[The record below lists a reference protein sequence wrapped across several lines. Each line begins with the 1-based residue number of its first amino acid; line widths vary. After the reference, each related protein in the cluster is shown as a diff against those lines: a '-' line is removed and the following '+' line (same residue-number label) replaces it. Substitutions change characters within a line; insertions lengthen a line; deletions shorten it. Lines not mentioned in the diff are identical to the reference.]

1 MKRVLSGIIFCLII
15 ATAYISYVIA
25 ERQSALQKY
34 ARYNDSWT
42 VAQTLSEYLR
52 LEHRLSNLALGV
64 PDVTKEEVRL
74 RIDFMIS
81 RFETLEQGT
90 LGVFIAE
97 APERLEL
104 LSRLKEIIGELDSK
118 FESMTNEDIKNFLHT
133 SSELDSG
140 MVSLAANT
148 VLHDVG
154 LIHTTQSDVNRLHLI
169 YTALS
174 AGFIL
179 CSITLIALLYRHNM
193 LLDRA
198 RSRLQ
203 FLTADLQSASKQLQQ
218 QNYQLEH
225 DAHHDAL
232 TGLPNRVLFRKNL
245 ALRIDEMG
253 NTGNLA
259 AIFLLDLDSFKDV
272 NDTMGHDA
280 GDALLQAVSRRLTE
294 ITPEGH
300 MVCRLGGDEF
310 TILTSGMTAI
320 DADNFA
326 HLLIEEIGKPYKIGD
341 FDLMI
346 GTCIGIALSTPHTDP
361 ETMFKNADLALY
373 EAKSMG
379 ANHACIYEPEM
390 LTRLQEKK
398 SFEADLQAALK
409 NNEMEVYYQ
418 PQVTTDTGEICGYE
432 ALLRWKH
439 PVRGLVS
446 PNDFIPVAERIGTIL
461 PLGEWVLRAACSEAA
476 AWASPLT
483 IAVNLSPIQ
492 FRNTEL
498 ISNVKSVLKDTGL
511 DPHRLEL
518 EITESVLLDD
528 NERTLEMLRHLKLL
542 GIKITMDDFGTGYSS
557 LANLSAFPYDKIK
570 IDRSF
575 INQIIERDDVCA
587 IVGFI
592 IGVARTLGMIT
603 IAEGIETYAQYS
615 CLKQLGCDQLQ
626 GFMIGHPA
634 AASTL
639 IALHKKQNNYS

>member
-1 MKRVLSGIIFCLII
+1 MSGIIFCLII